1 MEMVWLSWHID
12 WESGGLRHMVFVMEN
27 LKLWIFAHSGIVREW
42 VDYWGGI
49 SVCFVHK
56 EVEAMVY

>member
-1 MEMVWLSWHID
+1 LGVRWVATYGICYGEFETLD
-12 WESGGLRHMVFVMEN
+12 
-27 LKLWIFAHSGIVREW
+27 FAHSGIVREW